1 MKPNLKTKMIYG
13 FLVIVPLAVLVVII
27 AELVKVLDSIA
38 KTIGIDSMFGA
49 GLAVA
54 LALILLLV
62 VCYLVGSLIHTRIGI
77 WSFSKFENNVLSQI
91 PGYRIIRNILSGFTG
106 EQVESFKPA
115 LIKTGSVGI
124 SVIGFIMEENDDDT
138 LTVFIPNVPA
148 IAVGNLQ
155 IVARDRVVYLQS
167 TPMEALNCLG
177 EWGVGSNKLIGA
189 KKIIR

>member
-13 FLVIVPLAVLVVII
+13 FLVIVPLGVLIVII
-27 AELVKVLDSIA
+27 AQLVKVLDIIS

-54 LALILLLV
+54 LALILLRV
-62 VCYLVGSLIHTRIGI
+62 VCYMIGSLVHTRIGL
-77 WSFSKFENNVLSQI
+77 WSFSKFENNLLSQL
-91 PGYRIIRNILSGFTG
+91 PGYRIIRNIISGFTG
-106 EQVESFKPA
+106 EQVESYKPA
-115 LIKTGSVGI
+115 LIKTGSAGI
-124 SVIGFIMEENDDDT
+124 SVIGFVMEENDNDT
-138 LTVFIPNVPA
+138 VTVFTPNVPA

-155 IVARDRVVYLQS
+155 IVSRDRVVYLHS

-189 KKIIR
+189 KK